1 LVTSKSKINAVNFDY
16 IIVGAGSAG
25 CVLAARLSED
35 PDCRVLLIE
44 AGGPADDPAIA
55 DPAAWPRL
63 QGTAIDWRYRT
74 EPQINCAGRV
84 HDWPRGRVVGGSSCL
99 HAMAHVRGHPS
110 DFDGWAARGC
120 AGWGFA
126 DLLPYFIRS
135 ESSDRGRSAYH
146 GDAGPL
152 SLVTPSAPHPITL
165 AYMAAGEA
173 CGFAPTEEHNGP
185 QLAGPTLNTLTLVGG
200 RRQSVADA
208 YLAPVLGRRNLTLRV
223 RALVH
228 RLILEGKACRGVEV
242 SDGEEPETLTADRA
256 VILSAGTL
264 GSPPI
269 LLRSGIGPAA
279 ELRAAGIEP
288 RVDLPGVG
296 RNLHDHL
303 LSGGN
308 VYLSRQPVPP
318 SKYQHSE
325 SLMYVARAGD
335 SPAPELVLA
344 CVIAP
349 VVTEAF
355 PAPEAGSAYTL
366 MFGFTRP
373 RSRGSLRLA
382 SSDPRAAPRIDPN
395 YLAEAYD
402 RAAYHDALEL
412 AQTVGAAGA
421 LDDWRARELLPGP
434 RVRTPRARKAFLARA
449 AFTHHHPVGTCRM
462 GGDEEAVVGSDL
474 AVRGAEG
481 LYVVDASIMPE
492 ITTGPTNAAVVAI
505 AERAGDLL
513 AGRPALPPARLP
525 ERRA

>member
-1 LVTSKSKINAVNFDY
+1 MNGANFDY
-16 IIVGAGSAG
+16 IVAGAGSAG

-63 QGTAIDWRYRT
+63 QGTAIDWKYRT
-74 EPQINCAGRV
+74 VPQENCAGRV

-120 AGWGFA
+120 DGWGFT

-135 ESSDRGRSAYH
+135 ETSDRGGSAYH

-152 SLVTPSAPHPITL
+152 SLVTPRAPHPITL

-173 CGFAPTEEHNGP
+173 CGFTPTDEHNGP
-185 QLAGPTLNTLTLVGG
+185 RLAGPTLNTLNLVGG

-208 YLAPVLGRRNLTLRV
+208 YLTPVLGRRNLRLRV
-223 RALVH
+223 HALVH
-228 RLILEGKACRGVEV
+228 RLALEGNKCRGIEI
-242 SDGEEPETLTADRA
+242 SSGEGLETLTADGA

-264 GSPPI
+264 GSPAI
-269 LLRSGIGPAA
+269 LLRSGIGSPAD
-279 ELRAAGIEP
+279 LRGAGIVP
-288 RVDLPGVG
+288 RVDLPGIG

-308 VYLSRQPVPP
+308 VYQARRPVPP

-325 SLMYVARAGD
+325 SLMYVARTGD
-335 SPAPELVLA
+335 GSAPELVLA

-349 VVTEAF
+349 VVTECF
-355 PAPEAGSAYTL
+355 PAPEVGSAYTL

-373 RSRGSLRLA
+373 RSRGRLHVT
-382 SSDPRAAPRIDPN
+382 SSDPRDAPILNPN

-402 RAAYHDALEL
+402 RTAYLDALDL
-412 AQTVGAAGA
+412 AQRVGAAKA

-434 RVRTPRARKAFLARA
+434 EVRTPGERQAFLARA

-462 GGDEEAVVGSDL
+462 GMDEESVVGSDL
-474 AVRGAEG
+474 AVHGTEG

-505 AERAGDLL
+505 AERASDLL
-513 AGRPALPPARLP
+513 AGKPPLSPLSPP
-525 ERRA
+525 ELAA

>member
-1 LVTSKSKINAVNFDY
+1 MNGANFDY

-44 AGGPADDPAIA
+44 AGGPATDPAIA

-63 QGTAIDWRYRT
+63 QGTAIDWQYRT
-74 EPQINCAGRV
+74 VPQTNCAGRV

-120 AGWGFA
+120 GGWGFA

-135 ESSDRGRSAYH
+135 ETSDRGRSAYH

-152 SLVTPSAPHPITL
+152 NLVTPRAPHPITM
-165 AYMAAGEA
+165 AYMAAGES
-173 CGFAPTEEHNGP
+173 CGFAPTDEHNGP
-185 QLAGPTLNTLTLVGG
+185 RMDGPTLNTLNLVDG

-208 YLAPVLGRRNLTLRV
+208 YLTPVLGRRNLRLRD
-223 RALVH
+223 RSLVH
-228 RLILEGKACRGVEV
+228 RLVVEGTTCRGIEM
-242 SDGEEPETLTADRA
+242 SSGEGLETLTTDRA
-256 VILSAGTL
+256 VILSSGTL
-264 GSPPI
+264 GSPTI
-269 LLRSGIGPAA
+269 LLRSGIGSPAD
-279 ELRAAGIEP
+279 LRAAGIAP
-288 RVDLPGVG
+288 RSDLPGVG

-308 VYLSRQPVPP
+308 VYQSRRPIPP
-318 SKYQHSE
+318 STYQHSE
-325 SLMYVARAGD
+325 SLMYVARPGGG
-335 SPAPELVLA
+335 PAPELVLA

-349 VVTEAF
+349 VVTECF
-355 PAPEAGSAYTL
+355 STPEIGSAYTQ

-373 RSRGSLRLA
+373 RSRGRLHVT
-382 SSDPRAAPRIDPN
+382 SPDPCAAPQIDPN

-402 RAAYHDALEL
+402 RAAYLDALDL
-412 AQTVGAAGA
+412 AQTVGADAA
-421 LDDWRARELLPGP
+421 LDDWRAKELLPGP
-434 RVRTPRARKAFLARA
+434 EIRTPAERQAFLARA

-462 GGDEEAVVGSDL
+462 GTDEESVVGSDL
-474 AVRGAEG
+474 AVHGIEG

-505 AERAGDLL
+505 AERASDLL
-513 AGRPALPPARLP
+513 AGKPPLTPLKPP
-525 ERRA
+525 EQAA